1 MPETTARFHL
11 SKIPML
17 EFPVMDPTTATLAI
31 GTLIIVALTFLYFQI
46 KKLTQ
51 AKPQDETTKLLTQ
64 VISEMRGSMDKTTDS
79 MSRQQRAINDRL
91 DRAAIA
97 IQSVSKSVGEM
108 TEVGRGMK
116 DLQEFLRSPKMRGQ
130 IGEAVLKDLLG
141 QSLPKQNFHLQY
153 AFKSGEI
160 VDAALQLE
168 QGIISID
175 AKFPMENFRKMH
187 KAKDE
192 AETIIHR
199 KAFNIDVKK
208 HIDAIGNK
216 YIKPQEGT
224 LDFAL
229 MYIPSE
235 PIYYEILTNSPE
247 LDDYAYRK
255 RVRPVSPNT
264 LYAYLRAII
273 MSLEGGKIEKQAGQI
288 LAALREITAETEKFG
303 TSLSVL
309 TKHIKNAAAS
319 SDDVNTRY
327 GRLSSRIATVQ
338 TIEEKTTKVLKN

>member
-1 MPETTARFHL
+1 
-11 SKIPML
+11 
-17 EFPVMDPTTATLAI
+17 MDPTTVV
-31 GTLIIVALTFLYFQI
+31 LIIGALVVIAFVIIYLQL
-46 KKLTQ
+46 KKLGVP
-51 AKPQDETTKLLTQ
+51 KPDETTKLLSQ
-64 VISEMRGSMDKTTDS
+64 LVSDMRGSMDKNTDS
-79 MSRQQRAINDRL
+79 IVRQNQVVSQRL
-91 DRAAIA
+91 DKAAEVIGNV
-97 IQSVSKSVGEM
+97 QKSIGEM

-130 IGEAVLKDLLG
+130 MGEAVLKDLLG
-141 QSLPKQNFHLQY
+141 QALPKQHFHLQY

-168 QGIISID
+168 QGIIPID

-192 AETIIHR
+192 AETIMHR
-199 KAFNIDVKK
+199 KAFVIDVKK
-208 HIDAIGNK
+208 HIDAISSK
-216 YIKPQEGT
+216 YLRPQEGT

-235 PIYYEILTNSPE
+235 PVYYEILMNSPD

-273 MSLEGGKIEKQAGQI
+273 MSLEGTKIEKQAGQI
-288 LAALREITAETEKFG
+288 LAALREISDETEKFG
-303 TSLSVL
+303 GSLSVL

-319 SDDVNTRY
+319 SDDVSTRY
-327 GRLSSRIATVQ
+327 SRLSNKIINVQ
-338 TIEEKTTKVLKN
+338 SIETKAKKKLAA